1 MNGLEILLAAIAV
14 NAGVLGIA
22 FSVVYGLNKAVSPSG
37 R

>member
-1 MNGLEILLAAIAV
+1 MNGFQILLAAIAV

-22 FSVVYGLNKAVSPSG
+22 FLALYQLNKAVSPCG